1 MGNDNGLPDGW
12 RYLTVDEIKA
22 NSPSAIAI
30 GPFGSRMK
38 SDRYV
43 ANGVPVI
50 RGSNISDT
58 REFKGDFVYV
68 DEQTANELRSS
79 AAYVDDLVF
88 PHRGLIGEVA
98 IVGPRPAEQYILS
111 TSLMKLT
118 CNRDL
123 VDPSFVFYFFRS
135 PAGRNELLQYAST
148 VGTPGIGQ
156 PLSSL
161 RLVRLPVPPL
171 PEQQAIAT
179 VLGAL
184 NDKIENSRTIAHRA
198 AKLALAEGQ
207 AILADPRGPIVSL
220 PSVANISKG
229 VSYRSEDLVDG
240 GKYLVSL
247 KCVGRNGTFQLRGLK
262 PYRGEHRPEQI
273 VEHGDV
279 VVAQTDLTQRAEV
292 IGRPVRVQGAGAKG
306 QLVASLDLII
316 VRPQGSLT
324 RETLFSLL
332 STQDFRDHAL
342 SYCNGTTVLH
352 MGARCLPDYCF
363 RLPTDDALVS
373 ATAIMQPLFA
383 RADVAEQERLV
394 AAELRDVLLPPL
406 LSGELR
412 VREAEELVGEA
423 M

>member
-1 MGNDNGLPDGW
+1 MSSGNRLPDGW

-22 NSPSAIAI
+22 DSPSSVAI

-43 ANGVPVI
+43 ASGVPVI
-50 RGSNISDT
+50 RGNNISNT
-58 REFKGDFVYV
+58 RELKGEFVYV
-68 DEQTANELRSS
+68 DEQTADELRSS

-98 IVGPRPAEQYILS
+98 IVSSPPAERYILS

-135 PAGRNELLQYAST
+135 PAGRNQLLRYAST

-161 RLVRLPVPPL
+161 RSVRVPVPSL
-171 PEQQAIAT
+171 PEQRAIAA
-179 VLGAL
+179 VLRVL
-184 NDKIENSRTIAHRA
+184 DDKIENSLTIADRA
-198 AKLALAEGQ
+198 TKLALAEGQ
-207 AILADPRGPIVSL
+207 AILADPKGPIVSL
-220 PSVANISKG
+220 ASVASMTKG
-229 VSYRSEDLVDG
+229 VSYRSEDLADG
-240 GKYLVSL
+240 GSYLVSL
-247 KCVGRNGTFQLRGLK
+247 KCVGRNGTFQLHGLK
-262 PYRGEHRPEQI
+262 PYRGEYRPEQ
-273 VEHGDV
+273 VVKHGDV

-292 IGRPVRVQGAGAKG
+292 IGRPVRVQSVGAKD

-316 VRPQGSLT
+316 VRPQGTLT
-324 RETLFSLL
+324 RETLLTLL

-352 MGARCLPDYCF
+352 MSARCLPDYSF

-373 ATAIMQPLFA
+373 ATAIMQPLLA
-383 RADVAEQERLV
+383 RADAAEREGLVVAEV
-394 AAELRDVLLPPL
+394 RDVLLPRL

-412 VREAEELVGEA
+412 VREAEELVEEA
-423 M
+423 V